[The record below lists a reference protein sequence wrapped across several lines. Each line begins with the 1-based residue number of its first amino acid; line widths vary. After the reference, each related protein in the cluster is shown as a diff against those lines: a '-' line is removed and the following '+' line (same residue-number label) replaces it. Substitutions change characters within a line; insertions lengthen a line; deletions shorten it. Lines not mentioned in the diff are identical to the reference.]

1 MLNGILSK
9 IGRFIKSDLFWIL
22 VVSVTINNIYYN
34 INSYI
39 NYNADSVTYYSAAQK
54 LFKGYID
61 MGRPPVYP
69 FLIKIFELVS
79 PSPPFKTLILF
90 QYFASFISIIFFYF
104 ISKRITKLRIFQIF
118 ATVIYGILPSIYSMN
133 NAIFAESILI
143 SSMIGFVFL
152 FYIFLMYPSKV
163 KAVLLNLSVFFLVMI
178 KPICLIF
185 YVVMAL
191 IWIYRI
197 IKKKDISFL
206 RIIIVSYILSVGL
219 VLGYSQINKI
229 QNNYWGVSSI
239 KHDNDFINVI
249 FSSAYKN
256 IPDQD
261 FVNTVDSTLH
271 KTHYYVVYYLNNYH
285 DYFKK
290 GFDIFPLE
298 YSHKRSMTGIESIP
312 SNELG
317 YSLSNIQSYIKEA
330 MLTKEY
336 INYTS
341 KKLIRFLDAKI
352 GFVNGMFVYFL
363 ILGSLCYLVF
373 SYIKRKSLDESMI
386 FHLLVICGLLGV
398 FIIGGVMDG
407 TIHRVLIPFQ
417 PFIILLSFSLLDK
430 VWAGIKKQLP
440 LTD

>member
-1 MLNGILSK
+1 MLNVILSK
-9 IGRFIKSDLFWIL
+9 VGRFIKSDLFWIL
-22 VVSVTINNIYYN
+22 VFSITINNLRYHYSN
-34 INSYI
+34 YI
-39 NYNADSVTYYSAAQK
+39 DYNADSVTYYSAAQQI
-54 LFKGYID
+54 FKGHID
-61 MGRPPVYP
+61 MGRPPIYP
-69 FLIKIFELVS
+69 ILIKISEWLS
-79 PSPPFKTLILF
+79 PQSPFKILLLF
-90 QYFASFISIIFFYF
+90 QHFASFISLIFFYF
-104 ISKRITKLRIFQIF
+104 ISKRITKLRVFQDL
-118 ATVIYGILPSIYSMN
+118 ASGIYGILPSIYAIN

-143 SSMIGFVFL
+143 SSMICFGFL
-152 FYIFLMYPSKV
+152 FHLFLKHPSNVKV
-163 KAVLLNLSVFFLVMI
+163 VLLNISIFFLVMI

-185 YVVMAL
+185 FVVMAL
-191 IWIYRI
+191 IWGFRII
-197 IKKKDISFL
+197 IKKDYSLI
-206 RIIIVSYILSVGL
+206 RIVIVSYIMSVGL

-249 FSSAYKN
+249 FSDAYKN

-317 YSLSNIQSYIKEA
+317 YSLSNIQSYIKQA

-336 INYTS
+336 LVYTS
-341 KKLIRFLDAKI
+341 KKIIRFWNVKI
-352 GFVNGMFVYFL
+352 GFVKGVFVYFL
-363 ILGSLCYLVF
+363 MVSNLFCLVYV
-373 SYIKRKSLDESMI
+373 YIKRKYLDE
-386 FHLLVICGLLGV
+386 FGLFNFLVISGLLCV
-398 FIIGGVMDG
+398 FVISGVMDG

-417 PFIILLSFSLLDK
+417 PFIILLLFSLLDK
-430 VWAGIKKQLP
+430 VWAGIKNSYH
-440 LTD
+440 